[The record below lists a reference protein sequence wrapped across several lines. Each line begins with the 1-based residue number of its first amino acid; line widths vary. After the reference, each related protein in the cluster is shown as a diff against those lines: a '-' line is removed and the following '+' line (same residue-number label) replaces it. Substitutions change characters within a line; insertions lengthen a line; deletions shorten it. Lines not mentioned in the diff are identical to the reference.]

1 METPDLLHVEVEKED
16 EIRADRADLQVTV
29 KGSSV
34 FSGAEAVQKAKEVN
48 QLVDALAPLGLGP
61 DVVMVQGVR
70 AEVQSGLFTKSSDA
84 QYTLRVRVPTLTA
97 LPEVIE
103 LVATRKNATLDF
115 LTWKYDGLE
124 DTLATWLETLLAQAN
139 AKAALVAAGLGVKVL
154 GVHSFREERWD
165 PDRPPPI
172 TVRHELVD
180 GAGAGAPLAGYPMRR
195 SMGGSGALAFEMAH
209 SKKVRLV
216 VRVDYRV
223 GPRA

>member
-48 QLVDALAPLGLGP
+48 QLVDALMPLGLGP
-61 DVVMVQGVR
+61 DAVMVQGVR

-84 QYTLRVRVPTLTA
+84 QYTLRVRVPTLAA

-154 GVHSFREERWD
+154 GE
-165 PDRPPPI
+165 
-172 TVRHELVD
+172 
-180 GAGAGAPLAGYPMRR
+180 
-195 SMGGSGALAFEMAH
+195 
-209 SKKVRLV
+209 KKLTSC
-216 VRVDYRV
+216 
-223 GPRA
+223 

>member
-48 QLVDALAPLGLGP
+48 QLVDALTPLGLGA
-61 DVVMVQGVR
+61 DAVMVQGVR

-84 QYTLRVRVPTLTA
+84 QYTLRVRVPTLAA

-124 DTLATWLETLLAQAN
+124 ATLASWLTELLAQAN
-139 AKAALVAAGLGVKVL
+139 AKAALVAEGLGVKVL
-154 GVHSFREERWD
+154 GVHSFSEERWD

-172 TVRHELVD
+172 TVRHEVMD
-180 GAGAGAPLAGYPMRR
+180 GAGPPMAGYPMRR

-223 GPRA
+223 GPRAQ